1 MNEFQTKLEK
11 VKRFLDAK
19 GLDGIILSRRESFS
33 WLTCGAHDFVAKFS
47 ETGVADLIV
56 MKDKCYVAASE
67 IERCRM
73 MDEEIKIP
81 DFELVSFDW
90 YRNKNDVIGQLTRG
104 RKVASDTGNF
114 NTPNLCE
121 DFRRLRFSL
130 CAEETGRLEE
140 LCSRTAIAVQE
151 TCREIYV
158 GDTEHEIAA
167 NIGSKLMKQGIQLPV
182 CLIAADDRIKKYRH
196 PVPAGNKVKKYAL
209 VVVGAEKYG
218 LYVSMSRMVS
228 FGEPDDEILR
238 KQKACLEVDA
248 ALIRNTVVGAG
259 VSDIF
264 KAAVNK
270 YEMTGFAGEWKF
282 HHQGG
287 AAGYRARE
295 FLGNFDTE
303 ELVQENQMYAWN
315 PTISGTKSEDTILAT
330 PQGPRILTEIPGWPM
345 RKIIIDGQEIMRPD
359 ILVR

>member
-1 MNEFQTKLEK
+1 MSEFNIKLEK
-11 VKRFLDAK
+11 TRKFLEER

-47 ETGVADLIV
+47 ETGVVDLLV
-56 MKDKCYVAASE
+56 MKDGLYLIASE
-67 IERCRM
+67 IERCRITE
-73 MDEEIKIP
+73 EEIKVP
-81 DFELVSFDW
+81 GFQLVSFDW
-90 YRNKNDVIGQLTRG
+90 FKNKNEVIKELVGN
-104 RKVASDTGNF
+104 KNVASDTGNF
-114 NTPNLCE
+114 NTLNLCE

-130 CAEETGRLEE
+130 LDGETNRLKE
-140 LCSRTAIAVQE
+140 LCSQTAIAVQE

-158 GDTEHEIAA
+158 GDTEYQIAA

-196 PVPAGNKVKKYAL
+196 PVPTGNKVKKYAL

-228 FGEPDDEILR
+228 FGEPDEEILR
-238 KQKACLEVDA
+238 KQEACLTVDA
-248 ALIRNTVVGAG
+248 ALIRNTVVGAK
-259 VSDIF
+259 VSEVF
-264 KAAVNK
+264 KAAVNT
-270 YEMTGFAGEWKF
+270 YEKTGFADEWKF

-295 FLGNFDTE
+295 FLGNFDTQE
-303 ELVQENQMYAWN
+303 VVQENQMYAWN

-330 PQGPRILTEIPGWPM
+330 ARGPEILTEIPGWPVK
-345 RKIIIDGQEIMRPD
+345 KIIVDGTGLIRPD
-359 ILVR
+359 ILIR